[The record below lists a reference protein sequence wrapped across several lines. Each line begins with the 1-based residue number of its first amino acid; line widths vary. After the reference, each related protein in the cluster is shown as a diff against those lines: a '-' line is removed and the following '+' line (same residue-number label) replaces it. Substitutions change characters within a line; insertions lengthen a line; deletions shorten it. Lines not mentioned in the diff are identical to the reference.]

1 MLARNT
7 TAHDSPTLEPAVIVG
22 DVPVAL
28 VIVPEGCLSP
38 LTICFLATGYKGIT
52 VGADVLA
59 ALGKRTTRPAGI
71 VAVSI
76 PVAVSILATICILAT
91 VSILATIAITPLVGS
106 GVSVALKASVDVLD
120 LPAATLKVLK
130 LGRLPSTTAVVAGG
144 V

>member
-1 MLARNT
+1 
-7 TAHDSPTLEPAVIVG
+7 LEPAVVVD

-28 VIVPEGCLSP
+28 VVVPEGCLSP
-38 LTICFLATGYKGIT
+38 LTICFLATGHKRIT

-76 PVAVSILATICILAT
+76 PVSILATICILAPIAILTT

-106 GVSVALKASVDVLD
+106 VVAVALKISVDVLD

-130 LGRLPSTTAVVAGG
+130 LGRLPSTTAVVASG